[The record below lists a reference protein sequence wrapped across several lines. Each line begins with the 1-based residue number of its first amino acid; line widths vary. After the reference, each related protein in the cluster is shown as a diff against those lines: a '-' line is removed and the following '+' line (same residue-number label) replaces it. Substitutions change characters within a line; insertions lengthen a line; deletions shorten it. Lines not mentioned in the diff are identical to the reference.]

1 MICLK
6 ATTKT
11 NALTTTTTK
20 PKITTSSTTTITATT
35 TKMYFL
41 QLKNALACSK
51 EKSEFETRS
60 FYYWTKKKWYLS
72 ERSSFL
78 KRKIWILGWPFKEKK
93 IEFMVLVKVGTC
105 IEVVDPCCL
114 SDTFQSE
121 RKMTRTDYAGTLDK
135 C

>member
-11 NALTTTTTK
+11 NALTTTTTATK
-20 PKITTSSTTTITATT
+20 PTITTSSTTTITATT

-60 FYYWTKKKWYLS
+60 FYYWTKKK
-72 ERSSFL
+72 
-78 KRKIWILGWPFKEKK
+78 
-93 IEFMVLVKVGTC
+93 
-105 IEVVDPCCL
+105 
-114 SDTFQSE
+114 
-121 RKMTRTDYAGTLDK
+121 
-135 C
+135 